1 MKANWQR
8 YYELEKKPKDQM
20 TEEERDF
27 YRFMYQLEEV
37 QSGLDGE

>member
-1 MKANWQR
+1 MKVNWQR

-27 YRFMYQLEEV
+27 YRFMHQLEEM